1 MKTPNSKG
9 PKTEP
14 WGTQNYMVY
23 EQEEKHL
30 EIWIWPAFR

>member
-1 MKTPNSKG
+1 
-9 PKTEP
+9 
-14 WGTQNYMVY
+14 MVY